1 MRLIQID
8 HAAEHCGGN
17 QINERLYFFI
27 IILLLRVP
35 QNFSSKKTSGLVTNS
50 QSYFLYGTYSYTLA
64 GLIAFVMLLFDGMS
78 GFSLPAVGISALG
91 AVSLAVSLFCSIE
104 ALKSGVMVLA
114 AMAGSAGL
122 LLPCIAGIFMFNEPM
137 KPMQFIGIALLIFSG
152 WLLIGYSKEQT
163 GSFTPRTLLLLIGSM
178 LSNGSVMLAQKMFS
192 KYLPDTSV
200 SIFSFLTFGL
210 IGIGM
215 FIGLVPSLLSQ
226 SGRAK
231 IAAVPKPVFLYGTI
245 SSIILLA
252 INQLATLAGRNV
264 PSAIMFPINDGGATI
279 ITAITAAIF
288 FKEKLTVRSVCGLIL
303 GIGSLIVINLF
314 G

>member
-1 MRLIQID
+1 MKDYIFL
-8 HAAEHCGGN
+8 
-17 QINERLYFFI
+17 I

-163 GSFTPRTLLLLIGSM
+163 GSFTLRTLLLLIGSM

>member
-1 MRLIQID
+1 MKDYIFL
-8 HAAEHCGGN
+8 
-17 QINERLYFFI
+17 I

-35 QNFSSKKTSGLVTNS
+35 QNFSSKKTGGLVTNS
-50 QSYFLYGTYSYTLA
+50 QSYFLYGTYSYILA

-137 KPMQFIGIALLIFSG
+137 KPMQYIGIALLIFSG

>member
-1 MRLIQID
+1 MKDYIFL
-8 HAAEHCGGN
+8 
-17 QINERLYFFI
+17 I

>member
-1 MRLIQID
+1 MKDYIFL
-8 HAAEHCGGN
+8 
-17 QINERLYFFI
+17 I

-35 QNFSSKKTSGLVTNS
+35 QNFSSKKTSSLVTNS

>member
-1 MRLIQID
+1 MKDYIFL
-8 HAAEHCGGN
+8 
-17 QINERLYFFI
+17 I

-78 GFSLPAVGISALG
+78 GFSLSAVGISALG

-122 LLPCIAGIFMFNEPM
+122 LLPCIAGIIMFNEPM

>member
-1 MRLIQID
+1 MKDYIFL
-8 HAAEHCGGN
+8 
-17 QINERLYFFI
+17 I

-35 QNFSSKKTSGLVTNS
+35 QNFSSKKTSGLVTHS

>member
-1 MRLIQID
+1 MKDYIFL
-8 HAAEHCGGN
+8 
-17 QINERLYFFI
+17 I

-35 QNFSSKKTSGLVTNS
+35 QNFSSKKTSGLVTNL

>member
-1 MRLIQID
+1 MKDYIFL
-8 HAAEHCGGN
+8 
-17 QINERLYFFI
+17 I

-78 GFSLPAVGISALG
+78 SFSLPAVGISALG

-245 SSIILLA
+245 SSIILLT

>member
-1 MRLIQID
+1 MKDYIFL
-8 HAAEHCGGN
+8 
-17 QINERLYFFI
+17 I

-64 GLIAFVMLLFDGMS
+64 GLIAFVMLLFDRMS

-114 AMAGSAGL
+114 AMASSAGL

>member
-1 MRLIQID
+1 MKDYIFL
-8 HAAEHCGGN
+8 
-17 QINERLYFFI
+17 I

-104 ALKSGVMVLA
+104 VLKSGVMVLA

>member
-1 MRLIQID
+1 MKDYIFL
-8 HAAEHCGGN
+8 
-17 QINERLYFFI
+17 I

-50 QSYFLYGTYSYTLA
+50 QSYFLYGTYSYILA

-163 GSFTPRTLLLLIGSM
+163 GSFTPRTLLLLNGSM

>member
-1 MRLIQID
+1 MKDYIFL
-8 HAAEHCGGN
+8 
-17 QINERLYFFI
+17 I

-78 GFSLPAVGISALG
+78 GFSLPAVGISALD

>member
-1 MRLIQID
+1 MKDYIFL
-8 HAAEHCGGN
+8 
-17 QINERLYFFI
+17 I

-78 GFSLPAVGISALG
+78 GFILSAVGISALG

>member
-1 MRLIQID
+1 MKDYIFL
-8 HAAEHCGGN
+8 
-17 QINERLYFFI
+17 I

-50 QSYFLYGTYSYTLA
+50 QSYFLYGTYSYILA

-178 LSNGSVMLAQKMFS
+178 LSNGSVMIAQKMFS

>member
-1 MRLIQID
+1 MKDYIFL
-8 HAAEHCGGN
+8 
-17 QINERLYFFI
+17 I

-50 QSYFLYGTYSYTLA
+50 QSYFLYGTYSYILA

-152 WLLIGYSKEQT
+152 WLLIGYSKEQR

>member
-1 MRLIQID
+1 MKDYIFL
-8 HAAEHCGGN
+8 
-17 QINERLYFFI
+17 I

-50 QSYFLYGTYSYTLA
+50 QSYFLYGTYSYILA

-245 SSIILLA
+245 SSIILLT

-264 PSAIMFPINDGGATI
+264 PSAIIFPINDGGATI

>member
-1 MRLIQID
+1 MKDYIFL
-8 HAAEHCGGN
+8 
-17 QINERLYFFI
+17 I

-35 QNFSSKKTSGLVTNS
+35 QNFSRKKTSGLVTNS

-78 GFSLPAVGISALG
+78 GFSLSAVGISALG

>member
-1 MRLIQID
+1 MKDYIFL
-8 HAAEHCGGN
+8 
-17 QINERLYFFI
+17 I

-50 QSYFLYGTYSYTLA
+50 QSYFLYGTYSYILA

-215 FIGLVPSLLSQ
+215 FIGLGPSLLSQ

>member
-1 MRLIQID
+1 MKDYIFLI
-8 HAAEHCGGN
+8 
-17 QINERLYFFI
+17 L
-27 IILLLRVP
+27 ILLLRVP

>member
-1 MRLIQID
+1 MKDYIIL
-8 HAAEHCGGN
+8 
-17 QINERLYFFI
+17 I

-35 QNFSSKKTSGLVTNS
+35 QNFSIKKTSGLVTNS

>member
-1 MRLIQID
+1 MKDYIFL
-8 HAAEHCGGN
+8 
-17 QINERLYFFI
+17 I

-35 QNFSSKKTSGLVTNS
+35 QKFSSKKTSGLVTNS

-91 AVSLAVSLFCSIE
+91 AVWLAVSLFCSIE

>member
-1 MRLIQID
+1 MKDYIFL
-8 HAAEHCGGN
+8 
-17 QINERLYFFI
+17 I

-114 AMAGSAGL
+114 AMASSAGL

-231 IAAVPKPVFLYGTI
+231 IAAVPKPVFLYGTN

-252 INQLATLAGRNV
+252 INQHATLAGRNV

>member
-1 MRLIQID
+1 MKDYIFL
-8 HAAEHCGGN
+8 
-17 QINERLYFFI
+17 I

-104 ALKSGVMVLA
+104 ALKNGVMVLA
-114 AMAGSAGL
+114 AMASSAGL

>member
-1 MRLIQID
+1 MKDYIFL
-8 HAAEHCGGN
+8 
-17 QINERLYFFI
+17 I

-192 KYLPDTSV
+192 KYLPDTSA

>member
-1 MRLIQID
+1 MKDYIFL
-8 HAAEHCGGN
+8 
-17 QINERLYFFI
+17 I

-50 QSYFLYGTYSYTLA
+50 QSYFLYGTYSYTLS

>member
-1 MRLIQID
+1 MKDYIFL
-8 HAAEHCGGN
+8 
-17 QINERLYFFI
+17 I

-122 LLPCIAGIFMFNEPM
+122 LLPWIAGIFMFNEPM

-245 SSIILLA
+245 SSIILLT

>member
-1 MRLIQID
+1 MKDYIFL
-8 HAAEHCGGN
+8 
-17 QINERLYFFI
+17 I

-50 QSYFLYGTYSYTLA
+50 QSYFLFGTYSYTLA

>member
-1 MRLIQID
+1 MKDYIFL
-8 HAAEHCGGN
+8 
-17 QINERLYFFI
+17 I

-91 AVSLAVSLFCSIE
+91 AVSLAASLFCSIE

-192 KYLPDTSV
+192 KYLPDTNV

>member
-1 MRLIQID
+1 MKDYIFL
-8 HAAEHCGGN
+8 
-17 QINERLYFFI
+17 I

-192 KYLPDTSV
+192 KYLPNTSV

-252 INQLATLAGRNV
+252 INQLATLAGLNV

>member
-1 MRLIQID
+1 MKDYIFL
-8 HAAEHCGGN
+8 
-17 QINERLYFFI
+17 I

-178 LSNGSVMLAQKMFS
+178 LFNGSVMLAQKMFS

>member
-1 MRLIQID
+1 MKDYIFL
-8 HAAEHCGGN
+8 
-17 QINERLYFFI
+17 I

-35 QNFSSKKTSGLVTNS
+35 QIFSSKKTSGLVTNS

>member
-1 MRLIQID
+1 MKDYIFL
-8 HAAEHCGGN
+8 
-17 QINERLYFFI
+17 I

-91 AVSLAVSLFCSIE
+91 AVSLAASLFCSIE

>member
-1 MRLIQID
+1 MKDYIFL
-8 HAAEHCGGN
+8 
-17 QINERLYFFI
+17 I

-279 ITAITAAIF
+279 ITAITAAIL

>member
-1 MRLIQID
+1 MKDYIFL
-8 HAAEHCGGN
+8 
-17 QINERLYFFI
+17 I

-152 WLLIGYSKEQT
+152 WLLIGYSKEQI

-178 LSNGSVMLAQKMFS
+178 VSNGSVMLAQKMFS

-279 ITAITAAIF
+279 ITAITASIF

>member
-1 MRLIQID
+1 MKDYIFL
-8 HAAEHCGGN
+8 
-17 QINERLYFFI
+17 I

-114 AMAGSAGL
+114 AMASSAGL

-200 SIFSFLTFGL
+200 SIFSFLTFCL

>member
-1 MRLIQID
+1 MKDYIFL
-8 HAAEHCGGN
+8 
-17 QINERLYFFI
+17 I

-114 AMAGSAGL
+114 AMAGSVGL

>member
-1 MRLIQID
+1 MKDYIFL
-8 HAAEHCGGN
+8 
-17 QINERLYFFI
+17 I

-279 ITAITAAIF
+279 KTAITAAIF

>member
-1 MRLIQID
+1 
-8 HAAEHCGGN
+8 
-17 QINERLYFFI
+17 
-27 IILLLRVP
+27 
-35 QNFSSKKTSGLVTNS
+35 
-50 QSYFLYGTYSYTLA
+50 
-64 GLIAFVMLLFDGMS
+64 MLLFDGMS

>member
-1 MRLIQID
+1 MKDYIFL
-8 HAAEHCGGN
+8 
-17 QINERLYFFI
+17 I

-192 KYLPDTSV
+192 KFLPDTSV
-200 SIFSFLTFGL
+200 SIFSFLTFSL

>member
-1 MRLIQID
+1 MKDYIFL
-8 HAAEHCGGN
+8 
-17 QINERLYFFI
+17 I

-50 QSYFLYGTYSYTLA
+50 QSYFLYGTYSYILA
-64 GLIAFVMLLFDGMS
+64 GLIAFVMLLFDGIS